1 MTKCIINDISFPFR
15 KHKVQCWFKSE
26 WNRVVRSTFRFQ
38 GTYLIM
44 GENTKNHREILF
56 FLVFAIPPDQRKS
69 ISIKPLL
76 FMECLW
82 WARSLGHYLETPK
95 ELWEASIRIPAWP
108 LRILE
113 FRDASW
119 LTKGHSMNGCLS
131 LDLSPVLSPKFL
143 HSQCYTHSSVNMTQ
157 RVQRSLIIL
166 VM

>member
-1 MTKCIINDISFPFR
+1 MKGNKWPNVLLMILAFHFGNTKFSVDLNLNEIGLRGQHSDFR
-15 KHKVQCWFKSE
+15 GLN
-26 WNRVVRSTFRFQ
+26 NRER
-38 GTYLIM
+38 
-44 GENTKNHREILF
+44 NTKNHREILF
-56 FLVFAIPPDQRKS
+56 FFFVFAILPVQRKS

-82 WARSLGHYLETPK
+82 WARSLSHYLETPK

-108 LRILE
+108 VRILE

-143 HSQCYTHSSVNMTQ
+143 HSQCYTHSSVNMT
-157 RVQRSLIIL
+157 
-166 VM
+166 